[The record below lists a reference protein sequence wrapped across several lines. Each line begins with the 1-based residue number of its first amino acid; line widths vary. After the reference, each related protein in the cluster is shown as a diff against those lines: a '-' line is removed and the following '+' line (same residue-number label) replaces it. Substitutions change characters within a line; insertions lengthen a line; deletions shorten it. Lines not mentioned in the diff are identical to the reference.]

1 MRWLR
6 RSLISQT
13 ERPPNRSHW
22 ASTNWRSP
30 VYVIMWNKMKEQKK
44 SPWHVLGNLDLYFMV
59 ILLACLIVLTVG
71 GVLKRYILRNPI
83 SWLEEIQALLFMW
96 ITFIG
101 GSAAFRYASHVSIEI
116 LVDSLPKKIGGLI
129 ERFDVLLQLLIL
141 GYLCYQEFT
150 YYFQLISTGK
160 VTNLLRIPY
169 SVAYLALPI
178 GGVLM
183 LVSMLWASYQQF
195 VKGVDLKGGET
206 E

>member
-1 MRWLR
+1 
-6 RSLISQT
+6 
-13 ERPPNRSHW
+13 
-22 ASTNWRSP
+22 
-30 VYVIMWNKMKEQKK
+30 MKEQKK

-59 ILLACLIVLTVG
+59 ILLTCLIVLTVG

>member
-1 MRWLR
+1 M
-6 RSLISQT
+6 
-13 ERPPNRSHW
+13 
-22 ASTNWRSP
+22 
-30 VYVIMWNKMKEQKK
+30 
-44 SPWHVLGNLDLYFMV
+44 D
-59 ILLACLIVLTVG
+59 CLIVLTVG

>member
-1 MRWLR
+1 
-6 RSLISQT
+6 
-13 ERPPNRSHW
+13 
-22 ASTNWRSP
+22 
-30 VYVIMWNKMKEQKK
+30 MKEQKK

-129 ERFDVLLQLLIL
+129 ERFYVLLQLLIL

>member
-1 MRWLR
+1 
-6 RSLISQT
+6 
-13 ERPPNRSHW
+13 
-22 ASTNWRSP
+22 
-30 VYVIMWNKMKEQKK
+30 MKEQKK

-83 SWLEEIQALLFMW
+83 SWVEEIQALLFMW

>member
-1 MRWLR
+1 
-6 RSLISQT
+6 
-13 ERPPNRSHW
+13 
-22 ASTNWRSP
+22 
-30 VYVIMWNKMKEQKK
+30 MKEQKK

-160 VTNLLRIPY
+160 VTNLLRIQY

>member
-1 MRWLR
+1 
-6 RSLISQT
+6 
-13 ERPPNRSHW
+13 
-22 ASTNWRSP
+22 
-30 VYVIMWNKMKEQKK
+30 MKEQKK

-101 GSAAFRYASHVSIEI
+101 GSEALRYAYHVSIEI
-116 LVDSLPKKIGGLI
+116 LEDSLPKKIGGLI

>member
-1 MRWLR
+1 
-6 RSLISQT
+6 
-13 ERPPNRSHW
+13 
-22 ASTNWRSP
+22 
-30 VYVIMWNKMKEQKK
+30 MKEQKK

-59 ILLACLIVLTVG
+59 ILLACMIVLTVG

>member
-1 MRWLR
+1 
-6 RSLISQT
+6 
-13 ERPPNRSHW
+13 
-22 ASTNWRSP
+22 
-30 VYVIMWNKMKEQKK
+30 MKEQKK
-44 SPWHVLGNLDLYFMV
+44 SPWHVLGNLDMYFMV

>member
-1 MRWLR
+1 
-6 RSLISQT
+6 
-13 ERPPNRSHW
+13 
-22 ASTNWRSP
+22 
-30 VYVIMWNKMKEQKK
+30 MKEQKK

-59 ILLACLIVLTVG
+59 ILLACLIVLTVV

-195 VKGVDLKGGET
+195 VKGVDLKGGEA

>member
-1 MRWLR
+1 
-6 RSLISQT
+6 
-13 ERPPNRSHW
+13 
-22 ASTNWRSP
+22 
-30 VYVIMWNKMKEQKK
+30 MKEQKK
-44 SPWHVLGNLDLYFMV
+44 SPWHVLGNLDLYFMG

>member
-1 MRWLR
+1 
-6 RSLISQT
+6 
-13 ERPPNRSHW
+13 
-22 ASTNWRSP
+22 
-30 VYVIMWNKMKEQKK
+30 MKEQKK
-44 SPWHVLGNLDLYFMV
+44 SPWHVLGNLDLYFTV
-59 ILLACLIVLTVG
+59 ILLSCLIVLTAV
-71 GVLKRYILRNPI
+71 GVLKRYIFRSPI
-83 SWLEEIQALLFMW
+83 SWMEEVQALLFMW

-129 ERFDVLLQLLIL
+129 ERFDVLLQLVIL
-141 GYLCYQEFT
+141 GYLCYQEFI
-150 YYFQLISTGK
+150 YYFQLVSTGK

-183 LVSMLWASYQQF
+183 VVSMLWASYQRF
-195 VKGVDLKGGET
+195 VKGVDLKGGEA

>member
-1 MRWLR
+1 
-6 RSLISQT
+6 
-13 ERPPNRSHW
+13 
-22 ASTNWRSP
+22 
-30 VYVIMWNKMKEQKK
+30 MKEQKK

-71 GVLKRYILRNPI
+71 GVWKRYILRNPI

>member
-1 MRWLR
+1 
-6 RSLISQT
+6 
-13 ERPPNRSHW
+13 
-22 ASTNWRSP
+22 
-30 VYVIMWNKMKEQKK
+30 MKEQKK

-116 LVDSLPKKIGGLI
+116 LVESLPKKIGGLI

>member
-1 MRWLR
+1 
-6 RSLISQT
+6 
-13 ERPPNRSHW
+13 
-22 ASTNWRSP
+22 
-30 VYVIMWNKMKEQKK
+30 MKEQKK
-44 SPWHVLGNLDLYFMV
+44 SPWHVLGNLDLNSMV

>member
-1 MRWLR
+1 
-6 RSLISQT
+6 
-13 ERPPNRSHW
+13 
-22 ASTNWRSP
+22 
-30 VYVIMWNKMKEQKK
+30 MKEQKK

-129 ERFDVLLQLLIL
+129 ERLDVLLQLLIL

>member
-1 MRWLR
+1 
-6 RSLISQT
+6 
-13 ERPPNRSHW
+13 
-22 ASTNWRSP
+22 
-30 VYVIMWNKMKEQKK
+30 MKEQKK

-141 GYLCYQEFT
+141 VYLCYQEFT

>member
-1 MRWLR
+1 
-6 RSLISQT
+6 
-13 ERPPNRSHW
+13 
-22 ASTNWRSP
+22 
-30 VYVIMWNKMKEQKK
+30 MKEQKK

-178 GGVLM
+178 GGELM

>member
-1 MRWLR
+1 
-6 RSLISQT
+6 
-13 ERPPNRSHW
+13 
-22 ASTNWRSP
+22 
-30 VYVIMWNKMKEQKK
+30 MKEQKK

-141 GYLCYQEFT
+141 GLSGIYLLFPADLHRKGHQPAAHPI
-150 YYFQLISTGK
+150 QRGISGT
-160 VTNLLRIPY
+160 
-169 SVAYLALPI
+169 AYRRCADA
-178 GGVLM
+178 GVHVVGVLSA
-183 LVSMLWASYQQF
+183 VCE
-195 VKGVDLKGGET
+195 GR
-206 E
+206 

>member
-1 MRWLR
+1 
-6 RSLISQT
+6 
-13 ERPPNRSHW
+13 
-22 ASTNWRSP
+22 
-30 VYVIMWNKMKEQKK
+30 MKEQKK

-116 LVDSLPKKIGGLI
+116 LVDSLP
-129 ERFDVLLQLLIL
+129 
-141 GYLCYQEFT
+141 
-150 YYFQLISTGK
+150 TGK

>member
-1 MRWLR
+1 
-6 RSLISQT
+6 
-13 ERPPNRSHW
+13 
-22 ASTNWRSP
+22 
-30 VYVIMWNKMKEQKK
+30 MKEQKK

-116 LVDSLPKKIGGLI
+116 LVDSLPKKIGGLV

>member
-1 MRWLR
+1 
-6 RSLISQT
+6 
-13 ERPPNRSHW
+13 
-22 ASTNWRSP
+22 
-30 VYVIMWNKMKEQKK
+30 MKEQKK

-141 GYLCYQEFT
+141 GYLGYQEFT

>member
-1 MRWLR
+1 
-6 RSLISQT
+6 
-13 ERPPNRSHW
+13 
-22 ASTNWRSP
+22 
-30 VYVIMWNKMKEQKK
+30 MKEQKK

-59 ILLACLIVLTVG
+59 ILLACLIVLTVV

-101 GSAAFRYASHVSIEI
+101 GSAAFRYGSHVSIEI

-183 LVSMLWASYQQF
+183 VVSMLWASYQQF
-195 VKGVDLKGGET
+195 VKGVDLKGGEA

>member
-1 MRWLR
+1 
-6 RSLISQT
+6 
-13 ERPPNRSHW
+13 
-22 ASTNWRSP
+22 
-30 VYVIMWNKMKEQKK
+30 MKEQKK

-141 GYLCYQEFT
+141 WYLCYQEFT

>member
-1 MRWLR
+1 
-6 RSLISQT
+6 
-13 ERPPNRSHW
+13 
-22 ASTNWRSP
+22 
-30 VYVIMWNKMKEQKK
+30 MKEQKK

-59 ILLACLIVLTVG
+59 ILLACLIVLTVV

-96 ITFIG
+96 ITMIG

-116 LVDSLPKKIGGLI
+116 LVESLPKKIGGLI

>member
-1 MRWLR
+1 
-6 RSLISQT
+6 
-13 ERPPNRSHW
+13 
-22 ASTNWRSP
+22 
-30 VYVIMWNKMKEQKK
+30 MKEQKK

-129 ERFDVLLQLLIL
+129 ERFDVRLQLLIL

>member
-1 MRWLR
+1 
-6 RSLISQT
+6 
-13 ERPPNRSHW
+13 
-22 ASTNWRSP
+22 
-30 VYVIMWNKMKEQKK
+30 MKEQKK

-59 ILLACLIVLTVG
+59 IFLACLIVLTVG

-150 YYFQLISTGK
+150 YYLQLISTGK

>member
-1 MRWLR
+1 
-6 RSLISQT
+6 
-13 ERPPNRSHW
+13 
-22 ASTNWRSP
+22 
-30 VYVIMWNKMKEQKK
+30 MKEQKK

-141 GYLCYQEFT
+141 GYLCYQEYT

>member
-1 MRWLR
+1 
-6 RSLISQT
+6 
-13 ERPPNRSHW
+13 
-22 ASTNWRSP
+22 
-30 VYVIMWNKMKEQKK
+30 MKEQKK

-206 E
+206 D

>member
-1 MRWLR
+1 
-6 RSLISQT
+6 
-13 ERPPNRSHW
+13 
-22 ASTNWRSP
+22 
-30 VYVIMWNKMKEQKK
+30 MKEQKK

-195 VKGVDLKGGET
+195 VKGVDQTGGET

>member
-1 MRWLR
+1 
-6 RSLISQT
+6 
-13 ERPPNRSHW
+13 
-22 ASTNWRSP
+22 
-30 VYVIMWNKMKEQKK
+30 MKEQKK

-59 ILLACLIVLTVG
+59 ILLACLIVLTVA

>member
-1 MRWLR
+1 
-6 RSLISQT
+6 
-13 ERPPNRSHW
+13 
-22 ASTNWRSP
+22 
-30 VYVIMWNKMKEQKK
+30 MKEQKK

-83 SWLEEIQALLFMW
+83 SWLEDIQALLFMW

>member
-1 MRWLR
+1 
-6 RSLISQT
+6 
-13 ERPPNRSHW
+13 
-22 ASTNWRSP
+22 
-30 VYVIMWNKMKEQKK
+30 MKEQKK

-141 GYLCYQEFT
+141 GYLCYHEFT